1 MALESRK
8 AAHPVSFKCQ
18 LAVESEK
25 GSSESFFSIKQGR
38 GIEPRDGRETVET
51 ERKP

>member
-18 LAVESEK
+18 LARESEK
-25 GSSESFFSIKQGR
+25 GSFFSLKQGR
-38 GIEPRDGRETVET
+38 GMELRDSRETAET
-51 ERKP
+51 EQKP